1 MDVKLCKIVLKYTR
15 ATVTVHIY
23 TVTIALPY
31 IILIISNFAPF
42 FSLSSPS
49 TKQRPHY
56 LLLPLIH
63 TLPQTKSK
71 INHKN
76 KKSTITSTT
85 KSTPDTIKPN
95 TPTHEHTNGDRESGS
110 ACLDRSFRS
119 ACLDRCVWIGVL
131 LAVLGSEFQID
142 VVLGSECSCVNNFF
156 NSFRSALVV
165 VDWLNP

>member
-23 TVTIALPY
+23 TVTVALPY

-76 KKSTITSTT
+76 QKSTIKSTT
-85 KSTPDTIKPN
+85 KSTTDTIKPN

-110 ACLDRSFRS
+110 ACLDRCVWISVLGS
-119 ACLDRCVWIGVL
+119 VCLDRRSSRRAWIGVSDRRC
-131 LAVLGSEFQID
+131 A
-142 VVLGSECSCVNNFF
+142 
-156 NSFRSALVV
+156 
-165 VDWLNP
+165 